1 MHPSRVM
8 ILIGIAIGAAGA
20 PSVAEEPATAPH
32 GAMPMQ
38 EQGLDQSLVDSELLA
53 RSFNN
58 CPSDSRSVPAS
69 LAFFLWVT
77 LARVKPFFTV
87 SALIAN
93 QLGLGSFV
101 WKLT

>member
-1 MHPSRVM
+1 MNRLAWMHPSRVM

-58 CPSDSRSVPAS
+58 CPSDSRSVPADM
-69 LAFFLWVT
+69 AQ
-77 LARVKPFFTV
+77 PC
-87 SALIAN
+87 
-93 QLGLGSFV
+93 QLGQG
-101 WKLT
+101 